1 MATMF
6 EYAVILNEKRDK
18 DGEVTE
24 QAEIIVPVTSVVA
37 RDEGQAQL
45 LAARAIP
52 EEIASNGKLDR
63 LMVVV
68 RPF

>member
-18 DGEVTE
+18 DGEITDE
-24 QAEIIVPVTSVVA
+24 AKIIVPVTQTLA
-37 RDEGQAQL
+37 RDEDQAQM

-52 EEIASNGKLDR
+52 DALVEDGKVDR
-63 LMVVV
+63 LVVVV

>member
-1 MATMF
+1 MAKLY
-6 EYAVILNEKRDK
+6 EYAVLLDEKRDK
-18 DGEVTE
+18 DGEITDE
-24 QAEIIVPVTSVVA
+24 AAIVVEPTTVLA
-37 RDEGQAQL
+37 RDDGQASM

-52 EEIASNGKLDR
+52 DEYVNNGKVDR

>member
-1 MATMF
+1 MARLY
-6 EYAVILNEKRDK
+6 EYAVLMEEKRDK
-18 DGEVTE
+18 DDELVDE
-24 QAEIIVPVTSVVA
+24 AALVVPITTVLA
-37 RDEGQAQL
+37 RDDAQAQM

-52 EEIASNGKLDR
+52 EEYVSNGKLDR

>member
-1 MATMF
+1 MATMY
-6 EYAVILNEKRDK
+6 EYAVICNEKRDK
-18 DGEVTE
+18 DGEIVE
-24 QAEIIVPVTSVVA
+24 EAEVIVPVTSIVA
-37 RDEGQAQL
+37 RDEGQAQM

-52 EEIASNGKLDR
+52 EDYVSNGKFDR

>member
-1 MATMF
+1 MAKLY
-6 EYAVILNEKRDK
+6 EYAVLLDEKRDK

-24 QAEIIVPVTSVVA
+24 EAKVVVPVTVA
-37 RDEGQAQL
+37 LAKDDTQAEL

-52 EEIASNGKLDR
+52 DDYVSDGRLDR

>member
-18 DGEVTE
+18 DGEITE
-24 QAEIIVPVTSVVA
+24 EAQIVVPTTTVLA
-37 RDEGQAQL
+37 RDESQAQM

-52 EEIASNGKLDR
+52 DDVVSDGKLDR

>member
-18 DGEVTE
+18 DGEITE
-24 QAEIIVPVTSVVA
+24 EAEIIVPVKQVLA
-37 RDEGQAQL
+37 RDKEQAQL
-45 LAARAIP
+45 LAARSIP
-52 EEIASNGKLDR
+52 EEIATDSRLDR
-63 LMVVV
+63 LTVVV